1 LVLAALRS
9 ERQVVFKDANVAAA
23 VDEKSS
29 LHVGAALAKCKMRE
43 AKAKEIT

>member
-23 VDEKSS
+23 VDEKST
-29 LHVGAALAKCKMRE
+29 LHVGGALAKMRE
-43 AKAKEIT
+43 A